1 MKVIL
6 LQDVKGSGKKGDVAN
21 VSDGYARNFLFPK
34 GLAKEATASAVHE
47 IEVKKESQRLK
58 EKQQRERAEDLAS
71 GIEEM
76 SVTIYAKTGESD
88 RLFGSIS
95 TSDVAKALKKA
106 YDIEVD
112 KKKISLNEHIKVL
125 GEYEAKV
132 KLYAGVSANLKVI
145 IARKDK

>member
-1 MKVIL
+1 MKLIL
-6 LQDVKGSGKKGDVAN
+6 LEDVKGSGKKGDVVN
-21 VSDGYARNFLFPK
+21 VSDGYARNFLLPK
-34 GLAKEATASAVHE
+34 KLAKEATSSAVHE
-47 IEVKKESQRLK
+47 IEVKKESLRLK
-58 EKQQRERAEDLAS
+58 EKEQMEKAQKLAS

-95 TSDVAKALKKA
+95 TADIAKALKKE

-112 KKKISLNEHIKVL
+112 KKKISLGDHIKAL

-132 KLYAGVSANLKVI
+132 KLYAGVSANFKVI